1 MKCSEWVTSDI
12 SDSPISY
19 KFFYGQ
25 KQTDL
30 AKINTLSTDAQA
42 NLLWYYGE
50 KSTSSSRFPLGNEDN
65 GFKLALSVLICN
77 KYECCA
83 EYPLDATVKWN

>member
-1 MKCSEWVTSDI
+1 MKCSNWVTSDS

-50 KSTSSSRFPLGNEDN
+50 KSTSSSSFPLGNEDN

-77 KYECCA
+77 KYNCCE
-83 EYPLDATVKWN
+83 EYDRLTATVK